1 MALRGQQNTKPAE
14 IWKREPW
21 KCQAESTGKKSS
33 TVNNSIK
40 LLRVNVNNG
49 TIRAMESSAR
59 QQRDKITHFIQK
71 RRRSRNVTGDAAI
84 ACGREGSISS
94 ASIFS
99 ATVLSALQDIKLT
112 LTKSVCKSSNSFTP
126 FHLLQVHNSIFPE
139 SPESPPLAWKISQHS
154 FKCQNATPPLI
165 SLPYPMQ
172 PRTPLR
178 AGSPLHACK
187 NLINRSLNERE
198 WGGQKRELSG
208 PNRAQQEEDR
218 LASSGKAKNMSRKI
232 QTLES
237 HSALPTS
244 CLLFYKKTSLPALW
258 DSFLELKL
266 QTSDAT
272 LCGSQRSPPLL
283 ADRFTSGSTR
293 FPLFHP

>member
-1 MALRGQQNTKPAE
+1 MAGRAAFPLHP
-14 IWKREPW
+14 
-21 KCQAESTGKKSS
+21 SS
-33 TVNNSIK
+33 QP
-40 LLRVNVNNG
+40 R
-49 TIRAMESSAR
+49 SSV
-59 QQRDKITHFIQK
+59 H
-71 RRRSRNVTGDAAI
+71 
-84 ACGREGSISS
+84 
-94 ASIFS
+94 
-99 ATVLSALQDIKLT
+99 LQDIKLT

-198 WGGQKRELSG
+198 WGGQKGELSG

-218 LASSGKAKNMSRKI
+218 LASLRQGKGSVKGKP
-232 QTLES
+232 QTLGLLGPS
-237 HSALPTS
+237 HFLS
-244 CLLFYKKTSLPALW
+244 LFYKRLLCLPCGTRT
-258 DSFLELKL
+258 ELKL
-266 QTSDAT
+266 QTSRCNSLRIPKKPTVA
-272 LCGSQRSPPLL
+272 GS
-283 ADRFTSGSTR
+283 RFTSGSTR
-293 FPLFHP
+293 FSSFSSLT

>member
-1 MALRGQQNTKPAE
+1 MAGRAAFPLHP
-14 IWKREPW
+14 
-21 KCQAESTGKKSS
+21 SS
-33 TVNNSIK
+33 QP
-40 LLRVNVNNG
+40 R
-49 TIRAMESSAR
+49 SSV
-59 QQRDKITHFIQK
+59 H
-71 RRRSRNVTGDAAI
+71 
-84 ACGREGSISS
+84 
-94 ASIFS
+94 
-99 ATVLSALQDIKLT
+99 LQDIKLT

-198 WGGQKRELSG
+198 WGGQKGELSG

-218 LASSGKAKNMSRKI
+218 LASLRQGKGSVK
-232 QTLES
+232 ES
-237 HSALPTS
+237 HRLLVSSALPTS
-244 CLLFYKKTSLPALW
+244 CLSSIKDFFFACPVGLARSSSCRP
-258 DSFLELKL
+258 
-266 QTSDAT
+266 QDAT

-283 ADRFTSGSTR
+283 AVDLLQGQHVL
-293 FPLFHP
+293 PLFHP